1 MTQAS
6 SSWRQLFK
14 QLPEIKTG
22 SPKQRKLKRFSEPG
36 TILGFLT
43 IIVAMLFWNWKLL
56 LALAVGI
63 GVMLIAYSIPKWNWQ
78 ISWLEIRRFLNSA
91 NVRLALAVASG
102 GVATLITYM
111 AAAIW
116 VDSPSLWMAV
126 GTIVQGFGTLLT
138 LVLLVWQIFNFQE
151 NREEDYLEQ
160 LLNNL
165 TETDP
170 LKRLLAVRQLT
181 KFITRK
187 QADASV
193 KQNVVEC
200 LQLLLS
206 TEEEAIIREAALN
219 SLQTLDGLQ
228 MLLSTSN
235 KPLVPISTK
244 VKHEVY

>member
-1 MTQAS
+1 
-6 SSWRQLFK
+6 
-14 QLPEIKTG
+14 
-22 SPKQRKLKRFSEPG
+22 
-36 TILGFLT
+36 
-43 IIVAMLFWNWKLL
+43 MLFWNWKLL